1 MIMVTRMLFALAMVA
16 LMSGTGHA
24 WLLSFDWIG
33 YDLGQPSATAPTK
46 SVGVT
51 EGYDYSEISMFDYVY
66 AWTGPATS
74 AARSDVAGE
83 NLFSITAGNSAN
95 DDFYVETSGE
105 SDKVIDVIGSAGTE
119 QQDGV
124 KADHSWPS
132 LASSTTGH
140 TTSRTNNIWV
150 NGSISSEPVS
160 TSAPPPIPEPGTLL
174 LLGAGLLGAGILRNR
189 FRA

>member
-1 MIMVTRMLFALAMVA
+1 MVTRILFALAMVA

-33 YDLGQPSATAPTK
+33 HDLGQPSATAPTK
-46 SVGVT
+46 AVGVT
-51 EGYDYSEISMFDYVY
+51 EVYDYGEIFMSGYVC

-74 AARSDVAGE
+74 AARTDIAGE
-83 NLFSITAGNSAN
+83 NIFSFTAGNSAN

-105 SDKVIDVIGSAGTE
+105 SDKVTDVVGSDSPGP
-119 QQDGV
+119 
-124 KADHSWPS
+124 KF
-132 LASSTTGH
+132 ASSATGY
-140 TTSRTNNIWV
+140 TTSPGTSNIWV
-150 NGSISSEPVS
+150 SGGVS
-160 TSAPPPIPEPGTLL
+160 DDPNNASVPPPIPEPGTLL